1 MRDILPPEDSGGRAG
16 TSVVKNR
23 SARRE
28 RTSARK
34 QSLVEKLASASEEVA
49 ASISEISSATEE
61 AKRSAQTIA
70 SAAEEAARSTEE
82 NRRVIAV
89 IGDLVNKGM
98 EEAINLQ
105 NIIQDLNKRTSS
117 LTELIDRISRSMLS
131 TSEKVGSTTKTVE
144 IIEKISGEIEDATG
158 SILKVADRINLL
170 ALNAAIEAAKAGDHG
185 KGFSV
190 VAEEVRIMT
199 ELSEKNTSQIREI
212 ISELTAGI
220 KQSVERIANLV
231 QEGKKQVDEMKEVVK
246 EFNAISQKMSD
257 LITAV
262 DEFIRLY
269 REEMKALEELKASSE
284 QVASASAEQSSASE
298 EISRSVSELSVA
310 MDQINSAAEELRRMA
325 VELKDAPSIE
335 GKVAEEIASAAEELS
350 ASVEQFSGSI
360 DQVKEAVDQLSAAAE
375 EQARSAEG
383 MLNLAKTMKTSSE
396 EVLKSA
402 GDGLE
407 AMKRA
412 SEAFSGALDSLKNS
426 RENLHNLRE
435 GLDENMNSIRV
446 LRKKVSSMS
455 RTIGK
460 IELIMVQTNMLS
472 VNGFIESARSGE
484 FGKGFEVVS
493 SDIKNLALE
502 GNEFIENLQRYLS
515 DIDEQFDVFTQVLT
529 ISSAETLSD
538 MELSDKAIQMNSEC
552 LEVAGQ
558 GVDLFTETEKGAKD
572 VLERVE
578 GVVSASEQIA
588 AAAEESAR
596 TTSELA
602 QAIAQIE
609 DAVRQ
614 IAVAIDEL
622 AGIADE
628 LQTY

>member
-1 MRDILPPEDSGGRAG
+1 MRDILPPEDSGGRTGA
-16 TSVVKNR
+16 TVVKNKR
-23 SARRE
+23 VRRE

-82 NRRVIAV
+82 NRRVISV
-89 IGDLVNKGM
+89 IGELVNKGL
-98 EEAINLQ
+98 EEAVNLQ
-105 NIIQDLNKRTSS
+105 AIIQDLNKKTTA
-117 LTELIDRISRSMLS
+117 LTEMIDRISKSMLS
-131 TSEKVGSTTKTVE
+131 TSEKVGSTTRTVE

-170 ALNAAIEAAKAGDHG
+170 ALNAAIEAAKAGEHG

-212 ISELTAGI
+212 ISELTSGI
-220 KQSVERIANLV
+220 KQSVDRIANLV
-231 QEGKKQVDEMKEVVK
+231 EEGRKQVDEMKEVVN
-246 EFNAISQKMSD
+246 EFNAISQKMAD
-257 LITAV
+257 LIIAV
-262 DEFIRLY
+262 DDFIRLY

-325 VELKDAPSIE
+325 VELRDAPSIE

-383 MLNLAKTMKTSSE
+383 MLNLARTMRSSSD

-402 GDGLE
+402 GEGLE
-407 AMKRA
+407 AMKKA
-412 SEAFSGALDSLKNS
+412 SGAFSGGLESLRKS
-426 RENLHNLRE
+426 RRNLEELRK
-435 GLDENMNSIRV
+435 GLDGNMNSIRA
-446 LRKKVSSMS
+446 LRKKASSMS

-502 GNEFIENLQRYLS
+502 GNEFIENLQKYLT
-515 DIDEQFDVFTQVLT
+515 DIDEQFDVFTQILT
-529 ISSAETLSD
+529 LSSAETLSD
-538 MELSDKAIQMNSEC
+538 MEVSDKALQMTSEC
-552 LEVAGQ
+552 VDIVNH
-558 GVDLFTETEKGAKD
+558 GVELFAETERGAKEI
-572 VLERVE
+572 LEKVD

-588 AAAEESAR
+588 SAAEESAR

-602 QAIAQIE
+602 KAIAQIE
-609 DAVRQ
+609 DAVKQ
-614 IAVAIDEL
+614 IAQAIDEL